1 LNLFAV
7 GLALGAAVIW
17 GAGDFTGGLTTKKL
31 PVWSVVI
38 GSQSAGLLMMLVLAV
53 ATGEPLPSIQ
63 TAGWAV
69 AAGLAGA
76 IGVAALYGALAS
88 GQMGLV
94 APISGVGAASLPIA
108 FGVLVGERP
117 TILQV
122 VGMVVGL
129 LAVGLASSPT
139 KSGPSRGIGL
149 AIVAAIGFG
158 ALFIF
163 FKRAGADGI
172 FWPLAVARLG
182 SVSLFTLWCVA
193 SRRPVLPPPSRAA
206 VLVALAG
213 ILDMGANGLYILSTR
228 QGLLSLVAVLASL
241 YPISTALLA
250 RVILDERL
258 ALRQYL
264 CALLAMGGAV
274 LIAAG

>member
-1 LNLFAV
+1 LNLLAV
-7 GLALGAAVIW
+7 ALALGAAGIW

-31 PVWSVVI
+31 SVWAVVV
-38 GSQSAGLLMMLVLAV
+38 GSQSAGLLLMLVLALV
-53 ATGEPLPSIQ
+53 SDEPLPSLQ

-88 GQMGLV
+88 GAMGLV
-94 APISGVGAASLPIA
+94 APISGVGAAGIPIV

-117 TILQV
+117 TALQV
-122 VGMVVGL
+122 AGMIAGL
-129 LAVGLASSPT
+129 LAIGLA
-139 KSGPSRGIGL
+139 SGPSRTGPSRGVGL
-149 AIVAAIGFG
+149 AVIAAVGFG
-158 ALFIF
+158 TLFVL
-163 FKRAGADGI
+163 FKQAGATGV
-172 FWPLAVARLG
+172 FWPLVAARVG
-182 SVSLFTLWCVA
+182 SVSLFTAWCVA
-193 SRRPVLPPPSRAA
+193 TGRPFLPPPSRLAI
-206 VLVALAG
+206 LVVLAG

-241 YPISTALLA
+241 YPIATALLA

-258 ALRQYL
+258 TIRQQF
-264 CALLAMGGAV
+264 CAAMAIGGAV